1 MAATELR
8 GRGIAAIVTGGIA
21 AYKVCDLVS
30 TLAKA
35 EADVRV
41 VMTENARRFVG
52 EMTFATLSR
61 NPVAHDLWAPRSDVQ
76 HVALAD
82 FADVAIVAPATASI
96 IGKFAHGIADDLAS
110 TCLLAFDCPVVVAPA
125 MNSRMLAGAP
135 VQQNIAILRER
146 GVHVL
151 EPEEGWLACGETGA
165 GRLPGTDVLLEAL
178 IDALN
183 ARGGPLHGVRVLV
196 TAGPTREAIDPVRFI
211 SNPSSGRMGYAL
223 AAEAE
228 RRGASVTLVSGPTA
242 LDPPPGV
249 EVVRVLCAA
258 EMHDAVQNRAGEIDL
273 FIGAAAVADWRP
285 AEPEGQKLKKDG
297 RDELTLRMVRTP
309 DIIAEV
315 ATWQPK
321 PIIVGFA
328 AETEDT
334 VARAAEKLRR
344 KGMDMIVANDVTAPG
359 AGFDVQTNRV
369 TLIDVIGRET
379 DLPLMSKR
387 DVAAAILDRAGQLIE
402 SRESQ

>member
-1 MAATELR
+1 MPAIELK
-8 GRGIAAIVTGGIA
+8 GRGVAVIVTGGIA

-30 TLAKA
+30 TLTKA
-35 EADVRV
+35 GASVRV
-41 VMTENARRFVG
+41 VMTESACRFVG
-52 EMTFATLSR
+52 EMTFATLSG
-61 NPVAHDLWAPRSDVQ
+61 NPVCHDLWARRSDVQ

-82 FADVAIVAPATASI
+82 FADVAIVAPATANI
-96 IGKFAHGIADDLAS
+96 IGKYAHGIADDLVS
-110 TCLLAFDCPVVVAPA
+110 TVLLALTCPIVVAPA
-125 MNSRMLAGAP
+125 MNSRMLCSAP
-135 VQQNIAILRER
+135 VQENLAKLRER
-146 GVHVL
+146 GAHVI

-165 GRLPGTDVLLEAL
+165 GRLPGTDALVEVLCGAL
-178 IDALN
+178 K
-183 ARGGPLHGVRVLV
+183 ARGGPLQGVRVLV

-228 RRGASVTLVSGPTA
+228 RRGADVALVSGPTA
-242 LDPPPGV
+242 LEPPPGV
-249 EVVRVLCAA
+249 DVVRVLCAA
-258 EMHDAVQNRAGEIDL
+258 EMHEAVQNREGEIDL

-285 AEPEGQKLKKDG
+285 AEPGEQKLKKDG
-297 RDELTLRMVRTP
+297 RDELNVRMVRTP

-315 ATWQPK
+315 ARWEPK
-321 PIIVGFA
+321 PLVVGFA
-328 AETEDT
+328 AETGDT

-379 DLPLMSKR
+379 NLPLMSKR
-387 DVAAAILDRAGQLIE
+387 DVAAAVLDRAGELIE